1 MLVTHATTGCLRLK
15 ARHLSRQIYFHQN
28 LLEFIELCSSSLGQL
43 SFSVWNGVFAKT
55 GRLDCFAK
63 SNDPIAEVTA
73 AQFACHAFT
82 AREMRQYGFN
92 CRIAGIC
99 WEAYPLWLPLA
110 FFFVLIVLVKDA
122 LVPLT
127 LQRRGL
133 ALGRLTS
140 CIFVSERARCCL
152 L

>member
-1 MLVTHATTGCLRLK
+1 MLVTHTTSGSLRLK

-28 LLEFIELCSSSLGQL
+28 LLQLIELSSSSLGQL
-43 SFSVWNGVFAKT
+43 SFSVWNGIFPKT

-63 SNDPIAEVTA
+63 SNDPIAEVTT
-73 AQFACHAFT
+73 AQFACHAFA

-92 CRIAGIC
+92 RRVAGIC
-99 WEAYPLWLPLA
+99 WETYPLLLPLA
-110 FFFVLIVLVKDA
+110 FFLVLIVLVKDA

-133 ALGRLTS
+133 ALRRLTS